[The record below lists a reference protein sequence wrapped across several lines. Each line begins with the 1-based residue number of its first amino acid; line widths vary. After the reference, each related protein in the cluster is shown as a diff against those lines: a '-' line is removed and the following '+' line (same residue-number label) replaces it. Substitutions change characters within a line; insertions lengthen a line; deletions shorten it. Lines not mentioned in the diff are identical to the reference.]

1 MGRWSSKKSV
11 NNRRSYGKSRSV
23 IKYSHLFLSC
33 LHFSYCYCLW
43 TFISLFAVAIYELSL
58 WNAVK
63 WWLKTGFKQIK
74 AMFCS
79 IQEAIGRPWQGGSHV
94 ACLNFKMS
102 RVGVYKC
109 LSLIVSFAV
118 TVAIWPREVVYCRD
132 FILCAVATFWAMSL
146 VGIYP
151 GRASIGA
158 LILSPLCYVSTNSQL
173 IMMYVTLQ

>member
-43 TFISLFAVAIYELSL
+43 AFISLFAVAIYELSL

-79 IQEAIGRPWQGGSHV
+79 IQEAIGRPWQGGGP
-94 ACLNFKMS
+94 MS
-102 RVGVYKC
+102 PVWILKC
-109 LSLIVSFAV
+109 LMSVFINACRLLSALPSLSQFGRGRLAL
-118 TVAIWPREVVYCRD
+118 VAISFYTLLLLFGPCH
-132 FILCAVATFWAMSL
+132 
-146 VGIYP
+146 
-151 GRASIGA
+151 
-158 LILSPLCYVSTNSQL
+158 LSEF
-173 IMMYVTLQ
+173 TLAGPQ